1 MLCRIK
7 NFACTLSKIP
17 PRSLKKK
24 PGAGMFI
31 HGPGWEG
38 FKYIKS
44 FMLEVCTVYIP
55 FSILYTVKL
64 LRNVKAE
71 EFLIT
76 NDKIKST
83 FLFVLLFW
91 FKTKKIDSSFL
102 NLSLNAN
109 SIVVESDK
117 SLYNDLKRHKYE
129 MSFLFL

>member
-1 MLCRIK
+1 
-7 NFACTLSKIP
+7 
-17 PRSLKKK
+17 
-24 PGAGMFI
+24 
-31 HGPGWEG
+31 
-38 FKYIKS
+38 
-44 FMLEVCTVYIP
+44 MLEVCTVYIP
-55 FSILYTVKL
+55 FSILYTLKL

-76 NDKIKST
+76 NDKIKSSF
-83 FLFVLLFW
+83 FLFFCSDL
-91 FKTKKIDSSFL
+91 KKKIDSSFL

>member
-1 MLCRIK
+1 MGRVEKDLNTLNPLCLK
-7 NFACTLSKIP
+7 CVLS
-17 PRSLKKK
+17 
-24 PGAGMFI
+24 
-31 HGPGWEG
+31 
-38 FKYIKS
+38 
-44 FMLEVCTVYIP
+44 IP

-76 NDKIKST
+76 NDKIKSSF
-83 FLFVLLFW
+83 FLFFCSDL
-91 FKTKKIDSSFL
+91 KKKIDSSFL

-109 SIVVESDK
+109 SIVVESHK

>member
-1 MLCRIK
+1 
-7 NFACTLSKIP
+7 
-17 PRSLKKK
+17 
-24 PGAGMFI
+24 
-31 HGPGWEG
+31 
-38 FKYIKS
+38 
-44 FMLEVCTVYIP
+44 MLEVCTVYIP

-76 NDKIKST
+76 NDKIKSSF
-83 FLFVLLFW
+83 FLFFCSDL
-91 FKTKKIDSSFL
+91 KKKIDSSFL

-109 SIVVESDK
+109 SIVVESHK

>member
-1 MLCRIK
+1 
-7 NFACTLSKIP
+7 
-17 PRSLKKK
+17 
-24 PGAGMFI
+24 
-31 HGPGWEG
+31 
-38 FKYIKS
+38 
-44 FMLEVCTVYIP
+44 MLEVCTVYIP

-76 NDKIKST
+76 NDKIKSSF
-83 FLFVLLFW
+83 FLFFCSDL
-91 FKTKKIDSSFL
+91 KQKKIDSSFL

-109 SIVVESDK
+109 SIVVESHK

>member
-1 MLCRIK
+1 
-7 NFACTLSKIP
+7 
-17 PRSLKKK
+17 
-24 PGAGMFI
+24 MFI

-55 FSILYTVKL
+55 FSILYTLKL

-76 NDKIKST
+76 NDKIKSS
-83 FLFVLLFW
+83 FFVLLFW
-91 FKTKKIDSSFL
+91 FKTKKIESSFL

-109 SIVVESDK
+109 SIVVESHK
-117 SLYNDLKRHKYE
+117 SLYNDLKSRKYE